1 MRKTESQTSTEPGP
15 QIRPDYI
22 DSICTTDQMN
32 LLLGILKVLSKRQSS
47 PDSRNQDLGVYSTNH
62 HWSYLLKI
70 EIVLWLPIFVY

>member
-1 MRKTESQTSTEPGP
+1 
-15 QIRPDYI
+15 
-22 DSICTTDQMN
+22 MN